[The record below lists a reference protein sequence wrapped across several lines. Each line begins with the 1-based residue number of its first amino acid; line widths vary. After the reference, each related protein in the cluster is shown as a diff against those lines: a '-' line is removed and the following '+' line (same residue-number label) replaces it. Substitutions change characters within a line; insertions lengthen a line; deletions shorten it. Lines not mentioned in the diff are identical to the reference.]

1 MASGVALRESVK
13 EMKRLKNETAFNAGH
28 YRDYPFRWILRG
40 IPGDPGYHVP
50 QRTGLYAAVPESPLV
65 HSPEKQPVHDPD
77 LHGVLHGG
85 GIPLCIRY
93 CPVGCSCKGLFRLL
107 TLLPIVSPPFIVAL
121 SYILLFGVQ
130 GIVTKQ
136 LLGLPC

>member
-1 MASGVALRESVK
+1 MLFLDTLYFQRTSFITLSEGADPYGLRCCAPGIGQRNEAA
-13 EMKRLKNETAFNAGH
+13 EKRTAFNAGH

-93 CPVGCSCKGLFRLL
+93 CPVGCSL
-107 TLLPIVSPPFIVAL
+107 
-121 SYILLFGVQ
+121 
-130 GIVTKQ
+130 
-136 LLGLPC
+136 